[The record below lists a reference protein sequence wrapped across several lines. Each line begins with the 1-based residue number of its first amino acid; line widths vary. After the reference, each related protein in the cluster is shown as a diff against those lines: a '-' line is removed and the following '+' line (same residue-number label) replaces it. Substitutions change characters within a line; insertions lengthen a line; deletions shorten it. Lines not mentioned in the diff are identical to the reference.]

1 MMRPP
6 HILNRSSK
14 GISNQAEARQQR
26 NHQEDKNR
34 YGFEGH
40 SHLLKHARLCNPRAN
55 AKACGLRLAAACKK
69 QVIEQPRLA
78 RIIESPLSVCSN
90 ARGWQC

>member
-1 MMRPP
+1 MIRSL
-6 HILNRSSK
+6 HILKRSSK

-40 SHLLKHARLCNPRAN
+40 SHLLKHAWLCNARAN
-55 AKACGLRLAAACKK
+55 AKACGFFD
-69 QVIEQPRLA
+69 
-78 RIIESPLSVCSN
+78 
-90 ARGWQC
+90 